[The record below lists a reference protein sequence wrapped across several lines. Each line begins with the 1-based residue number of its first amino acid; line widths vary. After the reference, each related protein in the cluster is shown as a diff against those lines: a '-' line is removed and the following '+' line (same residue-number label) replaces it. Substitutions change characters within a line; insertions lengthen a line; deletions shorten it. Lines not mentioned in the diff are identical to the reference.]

1 MRSKCLRSTLK
12 VPYGIDN
19 ALRLPEKCYKKCLI
33 SALKVPL
40 QCLISALRNVL
51 TSGPME
57 IPMASSTS
65 RSMCITLFRCC
76 SDYFCLQQAPSVE
89 FPFESIQLSV
99 LPFPSSA
106 MSSRPAIKQRSI
118 SLQDARATFE
128 VGPCEEDAQTRMDS
142 SLAKPGI
149 SHSAS
154 VGGSVSGG
162 EGNLAAADF
171 DIEAAAGGTEHFVGE
186 EQEAEEELLDFIDD
200 EEVCPQDPASR
211 AS

>member
-1 MRSKCLRSTLK
+1 
-12 VPYGIDN
+12 
-19 ALRLPEKCYKKCLI
+19 
-33 SALKVPL
+33 
-40 QCLISALRNVL
+40 
-51 TSGPME
+51 
-57 IPMASSTS
+57 
-65 RSMCITLFRCC
+65 
-76 SDYFCLQQAPSVE
+76 
-89 FPFESIQLSV
+89 
-99 LPFPSSA
+99 

-128 VGPCEEDAQTRMDS
+128 VEPCEEDAQTRMDS

-200 EEVCPQDPASR
+200 EEVSPQDPASR